1 MKVKILHTTGQGS
14 FAETDYDCPDQ
25 FDDGIIV
32 RAVMTGVC
40 TSDVAMMQGEFGPLP
55 LHMQG
60 HEGLGQVIAVGANVK
75 TQVKVGDYVATR
87 GEPAY
92 ADQYP
97 VREGEFVVVPEAK
110 PKYIIEPVACGINVV
125 LGDLAEINS
134 RVYGNHKAKILLIGS
149 GFLAY
154 VAYKTLKNLN
164 IGAAVDVIGRS
175 NQDMW
180 HAVGVELKGQPDK
193 EYNVIINLKD
203 NHTWLEQADIIANN
217 GCLIDAVSRSISK
230 RESENFLWRSITTVR
245 PSPRKAIFHTCME
258 KAVKWIKSGQL
269 EVDSFWTEGYNR
281 STEWQLAFGDSL
293 NRPQHY
299 SRGYIYWTNNGN

>member
-1 MKVKILHTTGQGS
+1 MKVRILHTTGKGC
-14 FAETDYDCPDQ
+14 FAETEYDCPDQ

-75 TQVKVGDYVATR
+75 TAVKVGDYVATR

-97 VREGEFVVVPEAK
+97 VREGEYVVVPEAA
-110 PKYIIEPVACGINVV
+110 PKYIIEPVACGVNVV
-125 LGDLAEINS
+125 LGDLVEIDS
-134 RVYGNHKAKILLIGS
+134 RVYANANAKILLIGS

-164 IGAAVDVIGRS
+164 INVPVDVIGSS
-175 NQDMW
+175 NRHMW
-180 HAVGVELKGQPDK
+180 QAAGVELKNQPDK
-193 EYNVIINLKD
+193 EYDIVINLKD
-203 NHTWLEQADIIANN
+203 SHAWLEQADIIANN

-258 KAVKWIKSGQL
+258 TAVEWIKSGQL
-269 EVDSFWTEGYNR
+269 EVDSFWTMGYNR
-281 STEWQLAFGDSL
+281 NTEWQSAFGDSH

-299 SRGYIYWTNNGN
+299 SRGYIYWENNGN